1 MTRTAGSST
10 SPPISPHFCLCYS
23 GVVVFW
29 AFFAALLYLACFLF
43 LSRTHTHTLCCVA
56 GTANGSAAVLM
67 EIIMKWLFGWWL
79 MKFLLLVMQSN
90 ARCSRFYLLITA
102 ARAIPE
108 VLTGICIW
116 PAVLVRTCLIWYWVW
131 GVRLCL
137 SACYIF
143 QKGLGRVLSVPFNFQ
158 KGVDKQQSTSGCFFF
173 GTEIVYL
180 WGNEGWKL
188 SERIPAWKVV
198 YLPHLH
204 LQINNNSW
212 QQWTLP
218 NEIPIVHLY
227 ARVAQAYVVYFF
239 YIFN

>member
-10 SPPISPHFCLCYS
+10 SPPISPLSAYVTVELLFFEHFLLLC
-23 GVVVFW
+23 FTW
-29 AFFAALLYLACFLF
+29 LAFFSYRA
-43 LSRTHTHTLCCVA
+43 HTHTLCCVA
-56 GTANGSAAVLM
+56 GSANGSAAVLM

-158 KGVDKQQSTSGCFFF
+158 KAVDKQQSTSGCFF

-204 LQINNNSW
+204 LQINNNSR

-239 YIFN
+239 YIF